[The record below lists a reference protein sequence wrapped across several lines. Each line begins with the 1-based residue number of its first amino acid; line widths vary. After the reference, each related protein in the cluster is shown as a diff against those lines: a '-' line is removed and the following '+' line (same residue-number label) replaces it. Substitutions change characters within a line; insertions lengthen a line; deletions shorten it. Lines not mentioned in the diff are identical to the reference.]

1 MLFQPNWKL
10 QKKMLLLISQ
20 RYFVI
25 SFPGILSKNMLK
37 YLTIYIY
44 FALFAVQ
51 DTYFIYITYTLVKQ
65 YVLITFLVKAGL
77 EAPHIIS
84 PAKLD

>member
-1 MLFQPNWKL
+1 
-10 QKKMLLLISQ
+10 
-20 RYFVI
+20 
-25 SFPGILSKNMLK
+25 MLK